1 MHTPRYRYRL
11 YFLTLFVLLG
21 TGVLLSR
28 LYEMQIEKKEYYSA
42 KVPSNKEETIR
53 EPGIRGEIKDRN
65 GITLAQNNQSYIV
78 YFNLAEIHK
87 NYIAEYGETLKREIL
102 VNYKGSPVKSKK
114 TDIAGMVNKTIRPY
128 LAYIG
133 LDAKYS
139 SQAMEAHYSTH
150 GGLVPFVFRK
160 DLSYDEFAKF
170 AEQNIQLPG
179 VYIDAAPAR
188 KYPFGATASHV
199 LGYTKQWEKGKITGN
214 FNHYIGDSTGIAG
227 IEQSMNEELTGRE
240 GIKKILKN
248 DKNKVLGVTDYQPPG
263 PGSDVYLTID
273 THIQQLVEN
282 SLRQAGKAAAIVM
295 DPNTGE
301 VLAMA
306 SVPNYD
312 PNDFTPSISTKRYAF
327 YTDNTAAPFINR
339 AITGLTPGSTLKIPA
354 AIAGCKY
361 GMHRY
366 NCNCPGHVAYGKLK
380 IKCWKTVG
388 HGTLALAEAL
398 QRSCNPFFMK
408 ICNTIGYKKVVE
420 VYQMLGLGSKT
431 GIRLP
436 QEQRGTVP
444 GSVRWK
450 KRYPEARMSDAH
462 TGMMGIGQGDCQ
474 ATPLQMAAIFSA
486 VANGGD
492 YYQPRIISKVT
503 NSFTNKSKSYAAPA
517 KLNLLQ
523 EGIGEGHLTTIRY
536 GMRLAATAI
545 GGTARRACPK
555 GMIIGAKTGTAQTRD
570 DGVKTHVAWTAAFAP
585 YENPRYVVIVAV
597 KRGGSGGKVAGPLV
611 NLILSGLFEIEEGKK
626 HKLVSS
632 KPYIGHQD
640 LIEEIKIPSI
650 NPLNSIYGNN
660 GETGDEAE
668 AIEIVRKDK
677 DPIFYTPN
685 IKPNITPT
693 IDERGSQ
700 KVIPRA
706 IPVE

>member
-1 MHTPRYRYRL
+1 MHTPRFRYRL
-11 YFLTLFVLLG
+11 YFLTTLVLLG

-28 LYEMQIEKKEYYSA
+28 LYEMQVKKTEYYNA
-42 KVPSNKEETIR
+42 KVPSNREETIR

-87 NYIAEYGETLKREIL
+87 NYIDKFGITLKHTIL
-102 VNYKGSPVKSKK
+102 TNYKGSPKKFKK
-114 TDIAGMVNKTIRPY
+114 TNIAGMVNETIRPY
-128 LAYIG
+128 LAGIG

-139 SQAMEAHYSTH
+139 AAAMEAHYSTH
-150 GGLVPFVFRK
+150 GGLVPFIFRK

-179 VYIDAAPAR
+179 VYIDAAPSR
-188 KYPFGATASHV
+188 KYPLGATASHI
-199 LGYTKQWEKGKITGN
+199 LGYTKQWEKGEISDD
-214 FNHYIGDSTGIAG
+214 FNHYIGDSKGVAG
-227 IEQSMNEELTGRE
+227 IEKSMNQELTGRE
-240 GIKKILKN
+240 GVKKILKS
-248 DKNKVLGVTDYQPPG
+248 DKNKNLGVIDYQPPG

-273 THIQQLVEN
+273 THIQQLVEK
-282 SLRQAGKAAAIVM
+282 SLHQTGKAACVVM
-295 DPNTGE
+295 NPNTGE

-312 PNDFTPSISTKRYAF
+312 PNDFIPSISTERYAF
-327 YTDNTAAPFINR
+327 YTNNTAAPFINR
-339 AITGLTPGSTLKIPA
+339 AISNLTPGSTFKIPT

-361 GMHRY
+361 NMHRF
-366 NCNCPGHVAYGKLK
+366 NCNCPGHIAYGNLK
-380 IKCWKTVG
+380 IKCWKTAG
-388 HGTLALAEAL
+388 HGSLALTEAI

-420 VYQMLGLGSKT
+420 VFQMLGLGSQT

-436 QEQRGTVP
+436 REARGILP
-444 GSVRWK
+444 GSIRWTK
-450 KRYPEARMSDAH
+450 NYPESRMDNAK

-474 ATPLQMAAIFSA
+474 ATPLQIASIFSA
-486 VANGGD
+486 VANGGK

-503 NSFTNKSKSYAAPA
+503 NTYTKKSKNYAQPA
-517 KLNLLQ
+517 KLNLLT
-523 EGIGEGHLTTIRY
+523 EGIEEGHLTTIRY
-536 GMRLAATAI
+536 GMRLAATAV
-545 GGTARRACPK
+545 GGTARRTCPK
-555 GMIIGAKTGTAQTRD
+555 DMIIGAKTGTAQTTD
-570 DGVKTHVAWTAAFAP
+570 QGVKTHVAWAAAFAP
-585 YENPRYVVIVAV
+585 YDNPRYVVIVAV

-611 NLILSGLFEIEEGKK
+611 NLILSGLFEIEVGKK
-626 HKLVSS
+626 HKLAAS

-640 LIEEIKIPSI
+640 LIEEIIIPSI
-650 NPLNSIYGNN
+650 NPLNSIFDD

-677 DPIFYTPN
+677 KPIFN
-685 IKPNITPT
+685 LSKPKITPK
-693 IDERGSQ
+693 IDERGLQ
-700 KVIPRA
+700 KVIPKA